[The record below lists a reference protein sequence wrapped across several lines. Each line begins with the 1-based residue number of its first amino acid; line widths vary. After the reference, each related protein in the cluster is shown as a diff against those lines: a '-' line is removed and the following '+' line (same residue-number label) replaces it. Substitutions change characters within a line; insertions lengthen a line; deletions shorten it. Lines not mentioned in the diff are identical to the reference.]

1 MRDTLLK
8 SKSRLNAFYVSLL
21 EKLNEK
27 FLTGNSMAAYI
38 EFYENKNII
47 ESILESCLDS
57 ERADSVYDVL
67 VRGEIFLDLLFW
79 NTSEAKNFLHIYD
92 SAIKAAKLQGKG
104 KYYRQLLS
112 SIAFYEVT
120 WGRKGKTRHLL
131 SKVNELQTAA
141 SLVPNLE
148 KGKYLC
154 YMGIYHFVTEE
165 ANSGVQF
172 LKDALSTLIN
182 CNSTEKHI
190 LEMVIFQILAVYFH
204 SLKDLSSA
212 STFYDKA
219 IHQCSAMGDWQL
231 LIIPSTKG
239 ETRETINEV
248 KLQKNS
254 GIWLRQPLKCEI
266 AFLLHE
272 ATKAFVDANTR
283 QCIHNRDPHGCT
295 ETPYNLSGKD
305 SLQNYIHF
313 LSSIHCSQRAL
324 ILRK

>member
-1 MRDTLLK
+1 
-8 SKSRLNAFYVSLL
+8 
-21 EKLNEK
+21 
-27 FLTGNSMAAYI
+27 
-38 EFYENKNII
+38 
-47 ESILESCLDS
+47 
-57 ERADSVYDVL
+57 
-67 VRGEIFLDLLFW
+67 
-79 NTSEAKNFLHIYD
+79 
-92 SAIKAAKLQGKG
+92 
-104 KYYRQLLS
+104 
-112 SIAFYEVT
+112 
-120 WGRKGKTRHLL
+120 
-131 SKVNELQTAA
+131 
-141 SLVPNLE
+141 
-148 KGKYLC
+148 
-154 YMGIYHFVTEE
+154 
-165 ANSGVQF
+165 
-172 LKDALSTLIN
+172 
-182 CNSTEKHI
+182 
-190 LEMVIFQILAVYFH
+190 MVIFQILAVYFH

-283 QCIHNRDPHGCT
+283 QCIHNRDPHGCM